1 MPKKPRKIA
10 GSVAML
16 GATLLGAGTPAV
28 VTDSKTVSTRTTIES
43 QRQAPA
49 KTAAGTM
56 QTQRANS
63 GTSRALFDGFG
74 GLYRGWNQ
82 RPFAPWEAPR
92 YNQRKAR
99 RRARQMGR
107 KVSRT

>member
-56 QTQRANS
+56 QTQRTNS
-63 GTSRALFDGFG
+63 GTSQALFDGLG
-74 GLYRGWNQ
+74 GMCRGWNR

-92 YNQRKAR
+92 YNQRKTQH
-99 RRARQMGR
+99 RARQMGR
-107 KVSRT
+107 KVSRA